1 MQDRSPAGAGTAPS
15 EHQPDPGRPPFASGH
30 GARGPDDGERHEGP
44 VRAEIV
50 ALAVVAIAVGIALRF
65 VTRSALWLDE
75 ALTVNIASLPL
86 GELEQALRH
95 DGHPPLYYVL
105 LHGWMELFGQGDGAV
120 RALSGAFGVVS
131 LGLAWLYGRR
141 RGGATL
147 AWCYTAVLAM
157 APFALRYGSENRMYS
172 LIIVLVLAAALLV
185 DDIVGR
191 GRDGWGRVAGAAVLT
206 ALLLYTH
213 YWSIWLL
220 AAGVV
225 WLAWTWWRHR
235 DVPTRRACARL
246 MGAMVVGGIL
256 FLPWVPTMLYQ
267 SAHTGTPWA
276 APLRPT
282 TVLSL
287 TLADISAGPF
297 PDAGLVAAVTVVLA
311 LLALFGRATSGRF
324 VTLDL
329 RTERRYRPEAAIA
342 VLALA
347 LGTAFTYATWSA
359 YATRYAA
366 VVVPLFLLL
375 VAAGLTVLVA
385 RWVRFGAL
393 VALLALFSIGAA
405 WNVRDW
411 RTQARQFADGIEA
424 VAQPG
429 DLVVYCPDQLGPATS
444 RALGAADDDLDLRLD
459 QVVYPTFAPPE
470 LVDWVDY
477 ADRNAA
483 ADPEAFA
490 TEALARAEGRAIFL
504 VWNTSYRTFEG
515 QCERLVATLGAA
527 RPAQEIVSNPGGRFF
542 ENGAV
547 TWLPAP

>member
-1 MQDRSPAGAGTAPS
+1 MQDPSPAGAGTAA
-15 EHQPDPGRPPFASGH
+15 QARRPDAGGPFVTGGPEGGPPPGTGH
-30 GARGPDDGERHEGP
+30 RDEP
-44 VRAEIV
+44 VRPEIV
-50 ALAVVAIAVGIALRF
+50 AVAILAIVVGTVLRF

-86 GELEQALRH
+86 GDLEQALRH

-105 LHGWMELFGQGDGAV
+105 LHGWMELFGQGDVAV
-120 RALSGAFGVVS
+120 RALPGIFGVAS
-131 LGLAWLYGRR
+131 LGLAWIYGRR
-141 RGGATL
+141 RGGTTL
-147 AWCYTAVLAM
+147 AWCYAAVVAM

-172 LIIVLVLAAALLV
+172 LIILLVLAGAIVLDDVIARGREGWGRILAAALV
-185 DDIVGR
+185 
-191 GRDGWGRVAGAAVLT
+191 T

-220 AAGVV
+220 AAVV
-225 WLAWTWWRHR
+225 LWLAWRWWRTR
-235 DVPTRRACARL
+235 DAATRRACARL
-246 MGAMVVGGIL
+246 VGAVAVGGVL
-256 FLPWVPTMLYQ
+256 FLPWVPTLLYQ
-267 SAHTGTPWA
+267 SANTGTPWA
-276 APLRPT
+276 GPQRPT
-282 TVLSL
+282 TVVAL
-287 TLADISAGPF
+287 TLADTAAGAF

-311 LLALFGRATSGRF
+311 LLALFGRATSSRF

-329 RTERRYRPEAAIA
+329 RTEPRFRPEATIA

-366 VVVPLFLLL
+366 IVVPLYLLL
-375 VAAGLTVLVA
+375 VAAGLTVLVG
-385 RWVRFGAL
+385 RWVRVGAL
-393 VALLALFSIGAA
+393 AVLLGLFAIGAV

-429 DLVVYCPDQLGPATS
+429 DLVIYCPDQLGPATS
-444 RALGAADDDLDLRLD
+444 RALGDAGDDLD
-459 QVVYPTFAPPE
+459 QVVYPTFAAPQ

-483 ADPEAFA
+483 ADPVAFA
-490 TEALARAEGRAIFL
+490 AEALARADGQAIFL

-515 QCERLVATLGAA
+515 QCEQLVVSLGQA